1 MNKIAILYGSTTGNT
16 KAIAMKI
23 SSLLNA
29 DIYDVAEKPID
40 ALAKYN
46 NLILG
51 VSTWGLG
58 DLQDDWESFL
68 PHFESADLNG
78 KTVAIF
84 GLGDAEAYP
93 DTFVDGM
100 GTLFNASMVKGCK
113 VVGFTPTDEFKFDES
128 TAVVEKKFVG
138 LPIDEDNESYLTDK
152 RIQNWVEQLRK
163 EFS

>member
-1 MNKIAILYGSTTGNT
+1 MNKVAILYGSTTGNT

-23 SSLLNA
+23 GSLLNA
-29 DIYDVAEKPID
+29 DIFDVAEKPLE
-40 ALAKYN
+40 ALANYS

-68 PHFESADLNG
+68 PEFASADLKG
-78 KTVAIF
+78 KTIAIF
-84 GLGDAEAYP
+84 GLGDADAYP

-100 GTLFNASMVKGCK
+100 GTLFNAAMDKGCK

-128 TAVVEKKFVG
+128 TAVIEQKFVG
-138 LPIDEDNESYLTDK
+138 LPLDEDNESTLTDS
-152 RIQNWVEQLRK
+152 RIQKWVEQLKK
-163 EFS
+163 ELN